1 MGGIAKMR
9 SGLGE
14 IEVDPCALAPDLEFV
29 AEPEEIDGFDWR
41 IQAVRILSIYPAEE
55 LDEGRALPGE
65 TPEEA
70 AARWASLRAWIVGA
84 GGPSVAFAASP
95 IIALQDGEDMVPIDG
110 WHRCVVAWHDHGLRE
125 LPCLVGTPKPDADP
139 SPSL

>member
-1 MGGIAKMR
+1 MGP
-9 SGLGE
+9 
-14 IEVDPCALAPDLEFV
+14 VTDPYTVAPDLEFV
-29 AEPEEIDGFDWR
+29 ADPAEIDGCDWHL
-41 IQAVRILSIYPAEE
+41 QTVRIHAIYPAEE

-70 AARWASLRAWIVGA
+70 AARWASLRAWIIEA
-84 GGPSVAFAASP
+84 GGPAAAFAASP

-125 LPCLVGTPKPDADP
+125 LPCLVGIPTPDVKL